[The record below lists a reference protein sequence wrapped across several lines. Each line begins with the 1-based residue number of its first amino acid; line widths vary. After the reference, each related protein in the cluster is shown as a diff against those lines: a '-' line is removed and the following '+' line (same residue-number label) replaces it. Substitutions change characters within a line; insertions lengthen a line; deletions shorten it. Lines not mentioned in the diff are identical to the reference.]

1 MLLFAAVGCPEISL
15 ISVLA
20 ALPLVYYEWF
30 WLGAFN
36 SAVAGKYLCSVEQPV
51 MREVVALVAVEFASY
66 IAGVGITGETRPG
79 ATGRMLRKAEQ
90 QQVFAFKCCSS

>member
-1 MLLFAAVGCPEISL
+1 LLVCAAVGCPEISL

-36 SAVAGKYLCSVEQPV
+36 SAVTSRYLGSLEQPA
-51 MREVVALVAVEFASY
+51 MREVVALVAVEFATY
-66 IAGVGITGETRPG
+66 LAGVGITGEPHIYESTRWAHGEPII
-79 ATGRMLRKAEQ
+79 
-90 QQVFAFKCCSS
+90 V